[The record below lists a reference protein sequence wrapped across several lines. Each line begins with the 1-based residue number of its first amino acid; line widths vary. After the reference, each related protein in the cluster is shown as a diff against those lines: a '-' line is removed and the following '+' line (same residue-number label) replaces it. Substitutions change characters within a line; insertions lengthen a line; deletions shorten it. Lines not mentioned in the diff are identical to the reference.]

1 MLKMINSKHLLG
13 GIFCFA
19 LVGCVSH
26 SPQGQT
32 VDQTADI
39 PISESAVKPV
49 DYVMVLIPAGE
60 FTMGSDKESNEA
72 MWREANA
79 LNPYGFKD
87 KLYVDE
93 HPAHKVNLP
102 SYYLDKYEVTNAQYL
117 DFAKETDH
125 SVPDTWQRNGYGLSK
140 EILASLPLEHL
151 RQLATNKF
159 KLDMDVPNMTQ
170 QDLLTEMNKIQVA
183 RDAFPVVTVTWPD
196 ADAYCHWA
204 GKRLPTEAEWE
215 KAARGPQGFEYPW
228 GNSWDPK
235 MINTMSE
242 NPDAPYSAVGS
253 YPGDKSGY
261 GVYDMAANVAEWV
274 ADWYDAYPGAPD
286 SDDNKF
292 YGKKQRVARGGM
304 TSSGHYDALSMVFRA
319 AKRTHL
325 RAYSTL
331 IDVGFRCAK
340 DAN

>member
-1 MLKMINSKHLLG
+1 MLKIMKSKYLLG
-13 GIFCFA
+13 SFFCVA
-19 LVGCVSH
+19 LVSCAAH
-26 SPQGQT
+26 SPPAQI
-32 VDQTADI
+32 ADK
-39 PISESAVKPV
+39 SADEGIVKPQ
-49 DYVMVLIPAGE
+49 DDGMVLIPAGE
-60 FTMGSDKESNEA
+60 FTMGSDKAANEA

-102 SYYLDKYEVTNAQYL
+102 AYYLDKYEVTNAQYR
-117 DFAKETDH
+117 DFVIATQH
-125 SVPDTWQRNGYGLSK
+125 SLPYAWGSNGYNLEK
-140 EILASLPLEHL
+140 DFLATLPIDHL
-151 RQLATNKF
+151 RQVATDGF
-159 KLDMDVPNMTQ
+159 HLDMDVPNTPQ
-170 QDLLTEMNKIQVA
+170 QVLLDAIDKIQVA
-183 RDAFPVVTVTWPD
+183 RNNLPVTTVTWPD

-204 GKRLPTEAEWE
+204 SKRLPSEAEWE
-215 KAARGPQGFEYPW
+215 KAARGPEGFEYPW
-228 GNSWDPK
+228 GNNWDPK
-235 MINTMSE
+235 KINTMSE
-242 NPDAPYSAVGS
+242 NPEAPYSAVGS

-274 ADWYDAYPGAPD
+274 ADWYDAYPDAPE
-286 SDDNKF
+286 SDNQW

-325 RAYSTL
+325 RPYSGL

-340 DAN
+340 NAN